1 MSREDGVVAVTVIK
15 IAVDEDIVTVEKNF
29 IVKRSEIILDYA
41 IVKLMYIKKKK
52 PQHEV
57 RLETKRDTCHRCG
70 LEGHWSKIYRTPKHF
85 VHLKEFSKLKLCC
98 LLVLLVYISF

>member
-41 IVKLMYIKKKK
+41 IVKLMYIKKKATT
-52 PQHEV
+52 
-57 RLETKRDTCHRCG
+57 R
-70 LEGHWSKIYRTPKHF
+70 S
-85 VHLKEFSKLKLCC
+85 
-98 LLVLLVYISF
+98 